1 MDRLLS
7 REFVELAVWGR
18 AMGVGSRTL
27 DSHLSRLRVKLGLRP
42 ENGVRL
48 ASVYSYGYRFERC
61 GGSSHAG

>member
-1 MDRLLS
+1 
-7 REFVELAVWGR
+7 
-18 AMGVGSRTL
+18 MGVGSRTL